1 MNNFKII
8 NKKNFKKYAK
18 KCFFC
23 NENNL
28 NILDV
33 HRILEGKNHGT
44 YHSINVLVV
53 CSNCHRKIHSEE
65 IKIIKKHIAYN
76 SKSNYLIE
84 CFINNQQLWLNC
96 DY

>member
-18 KCFFC
+18 NCFFC
-23 NENNL
+23 NDKNL

-33 HRILEGKNHGT
+33 HRILEGSNGGT
-44 YHSINVLVV
+44 YHSQNVIVV
-53 CSNCHRKIHSEE
+53 CANCHRKIHANE
-65 IKIIKKHIAYN
+65 IKIIKKHKAYN
-76 SKSNYLIE
+76 SSSNYILE
-84 CFINNQQLWLNC
+84 CFINNQEQWLPC